1 MSQTLFSG
9 GEAMS
14 EVKLSHK
21 LKNRHLQMI
30 ALGGVIGSGLFF
42 GSAKSIHLTG
52 PSIILAY
59 LLGGLMIY
67 IIMRALGEMTVDN
80 PSSGSF
86 SEYAHNYVSPYAGF
100 ISGWSA
106 WFEYTVVCMVELTV
120 VTIFFDSLI
129 PGIPHWVLGL
139 GILVFF
145 TLINLL
151 NVKVFGEF
159 EFWFAGIKIIAIILM
174 LVFSAYLIFFKHG
187 LNPEIGQYS
196 QSNLFFAG
204 GLAGFLTSL
213 VVVVFSFGGTEF
225 VSIAAGESENPAKNV
240 PRAINGVLVR
250 IVLFYILTM
259 LAIIL
264 LYPYQKLA
272 TNISPFVDVFNSIG
286 FHYAA
291 AAMNLVA
298 ITAALS
304 AFNSCMYSASRML
317 FNLSHNRYAPKFLSQ
332 NPIGSTRHIPVKT
345 VLCTSAAV
353 LIAVLIN
360 YIFPE
365 KAFMY
370 LLTVATSA
378 ILIVW
383 FMVLITQMYFRK
395 KKDVATLGF
404 KMALFPYSNVFAMII
419 LVVVMVEMTKM
430 DDMRLSVFITPFW
443 ILVLS
448 IIYVLNKKS
457 TKVTEDIS

>member
-1 MSQTLFSG
+1 
-9 GEAMS
+9 MS

-59 LLGGLMIY
+59 LLGGLVIY
-67 IIMRALGEMTVDN
+67 IIMRALGEMSVDN
-80 PSSGSF
+80 PNSGSF
-86 SEYAHNYVSPYAGF
+86 SQYAHNYVSPYAGF

-106 WFEYTVVCMVELTV
+106 WFEYTIVCMVELTV

-129 PGIPHWVLGL
+129 PGIPHWLLGL
-139 GILVFF
+139 GILVLF
-145 TLINLL
+145 TIINLL
-151 NVKVFGEF
+151 NVKIFGEF
-159 EFWFAGIKIIAIILM
+159 EFWFAGIKIVAIVLM

-187 LNPEIGQYS
+187 LNPDIKEYS
-196 QSNLFFAG
+196 KSNLFFAG
-204 GLAGFLTSL
+204 GLSGFLTSL

-225 VSIAAGESENPAKNV
+225 VSIAAGESENPQKNV
-240 PRAINGVLVR
+240 PRAINGVLIR
-250 IVLFYILTM
+250 IILFYILTM

-291 AAMNLVA
+291 LIMNIVA

-317 FNLSHNRYAPKFLSQ
+317 FNLSKNGYAPKILSH
-332 NPIGSTRHIPVKT
+332 NREGSNRHVPIKT
-345 VLCTSAAV
+345 VLFTSTAV
-353 LIAVLIN
+353 VIAVIIN
-360 YIFPE
+360 YIFPD

-395 KKDVATLGF
+395 NKDAAQLSF
-404 KMALFPYSNVFAMII
+404 KMKLFPYSNIFAIFVLMI
-419 LVVVMVEMTKM
+419 VMYEMTKM
-430 DDMRLSVFITPFW
+430 DDMRLSVFVTPFW

-448 IIYVLNKKS
+448 IIYILNKKAV
-457 TKVTEDIS
+457 TKRSS

>member
-1 MSQTLFSG
+1 
-9 GEAMS
+9 MS

-59 LLGGLMIY
+59 LLGGLVIY
-67 IIMRALGEMTVDN
+67 IIMRALGEMTVDK

-86 SEYAHNYVSPYAGF
+86 SEYAHNYVGPYAGF

-106 WFEYTVVCMVELTV
+106 WFEYTIVCMVELTA
-120 VTIFFDSLI
+120 VTVFFDMLI
-129 PGIPHWVLGL
+129 PGVPHWILGL

-151 NVKVFGEF
+151 SVRVFGEF
-159 EFWFAGIKIIAIILM
+159 EFWFAGIKIAAIILM
-174 LVFSAYLIFFKHG
+174 LIFSAYLIFFKHG
-187 LNPEIGQYS
+187 MNPDISGYS
-196 QSNLFFAG
+196 NPNLFFARG
-204 GLAGFLTSL
+204 FSGFLTSL
-213 VVVVFSFGGTEF
+213 VVVIFSFGGTEF
-225 VSIAAGESENPAKNV
+225 VSIASGESENPKKNV
-240 PRAINGVLVR
+240 PKAINGVLIR
-250 IVLFYILTM
+250 IILFYILTM
-259 LAIIL
+259 SAIIL

-272 TNISPFVDVFNSIG
+272 TNISPFVDVFNKVG

-291 AAMNLVA
+291 LAMDVVA

-317 FNLSHNRYAPKFLSQ
+317 LNLSHHGYAPKSLAQ
-332 NPIGSTRHIPVKT
+332 NREGSTQHVPVKT
-345 VLCTSAAV
+345 ILCTSASV
-353 LIAVLIN
+353 VMAVLIN
-360 YIFPE
+360 YLFPE

-383 FMVLITQMYFRK
+383 FMILITQMYFRK
-395 KKDVATLGF
+395 QKDVSTLAYRL
-404 KMALFPYSNVFAMII
+404 KLFPYSNIFAIII
-419 LVVVMVEMTKM
+419 LLLVMAKMTHM
-430 DDMRLSVFITPFW
+430 HDMKLSVYVTPLW
-443 ILVLS
+443 IIILS
-448 IIYVLNKKS
+448 IIYVLNKKKS
-457 TKVTEDIS
+457 